1 MNTIEERMEALSD
14 GLAKVEGFVDEINR
28 MQIGKKYIDDVC
40 KTIQAFISQELA
52 RLQEMPSEEKAPAV
66 FAMVNS
72 VLTYSNN
79 YMTKHTRD
87 MYILHGRVLEKQ
99 EAAEKIKSTLQSYEN
114 QKLAEKRIQEKIAN
128 DDDVENRDV
137 GERPEKIADVRR
149 VIKNQQNDS
158 DT

>member
-1 MNTIEERMEALSD
+1 MNTIEERMEDLANE
-14 GLAKVEGFVDEINR
+14 LAKVEGFIDEINR
-28 MQIGKKYIDDVC
+28 MQIGKTYVDDVC
-40 KTIQAFISQELA
+40 KTIQTFISQEFV
-52 RLQEMPSEEKAPAV
+52 RLQDIPSEEKAPAI

-72 VLTYSNN
+72 ILTYSNN

-87 MYILHGRVLEKQ
+87 MYVLHGRVLEKQ

-114 QKLAEKRIQEKIAN
+114 QNLSEKRIQEKIASG
-128 DDDVENRDV
+128 DDIESRDV

-149 VIKNQQNDS
+149 AIKNQQDDS